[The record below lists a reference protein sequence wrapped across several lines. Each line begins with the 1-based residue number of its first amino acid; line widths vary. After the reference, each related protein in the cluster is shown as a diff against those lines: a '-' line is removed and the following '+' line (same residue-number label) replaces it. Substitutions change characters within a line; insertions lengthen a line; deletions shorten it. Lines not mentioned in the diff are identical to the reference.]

1 MTYQSEESKSERFR
15 LKHKLKKTYTTPS
28 EEDENEILFSV
39 KTSNLVRYVM
49 HQYQEN
55 EMEENEMDIV
65 EENEI
70 YSGDE
75 LMRRVTRLRLDY
87 SRMDYPVKWKKKYKS
102 IVDFSND
109 RCYEFL
115 KVKEKEIC
123 NVFRISP
130 EKYLNILLYVI
141 NFDREFERRGEYFI
155 KSNAQYVIRG
165 IIPINSNIVCELW
178 DLFREFGWIRGYEI

>member
-1 MTYQSEESKSERFR
+1 MTYQSEKSKSERFR

-87 SRMDYPVKWKKKYKS
+87 SRMDYPVEWKKKHKS

>member
-1 MTYQSEESKSERFR
+1 MTYQSEKSKSERFR
-15 LKHKLKKTYTTPS
+15 FKHKPEKTYTTPS
-28 EEDENEILFSV
+28 EEDENEIIFSID
-39 KTSNLVRYVM
+39 TSNLVRYVM
-49 HQYQEN
+49 SQYQKNKN
-55 EMEENEMDIV
+55 ETEEDEKDIV
-65 EENEI
+65 EGNEI

-75 LMRRVTRLRLDY
+75 LMRRISRLRLDY
-87 SRMDYPVKWKKKYKS
+87 SRMDYPVEWKKKHKS

-155 KSNAQYVIRG
+155 
-165 IIPINSNIVCELW
+165 
-178 DLFREFGWIRGYEI
+178 

>member
-1 MTYQSEESKSERFR
+1 MTYQSEKSKSERFR

-65 EENEI
+65 EENEMDIVEENEMDIVEENEI

-87 SRMDYPVKWKKKYKS
+87 SRMDYPVEWKKKYKS

-123 NVFRISP
+123 
-130 EKYLNILLYVI
+130 
-141 NFDREFERRGEYFI
+141 
-155 KSNAQYVIRG
+155 
-165 IIPINSNIVCELW
+165 
-178 DLFREFGWIRGYEI
+178 

>member
-1 MTYQSEESKSERFR
+1 MSYQSEKSKSERFR
-15 LKHKLKKTYTTPS
+15 LKHKPEKTYTTPS
-28 EEDENEILFSV
+28 KEDENEILFSV

-55 EMEENEMDIV
+55 KNETEEDEMDIVEEDEMDIV

-75 LMRRVTRLRLDY
+75 LMRRISRLRLDY
-87 SRMDYPVKWKKKYKS
+87 SRMDYPVEWKKKHKS

-141 NFDREFERRGEYFI
+141 NFDREFKCRGEYFR
-155 KSNAQYVIRG
+155 KKNA
-165 IIPINSNIVCELW
+165 
-178 DLFREFGWIRGYEI
+178 